1 MSTADN
7 DEVERIARDVQAYL
21 ERHPHA
27 ADTLEGVVKWWL
39 MRQRYDQ
46 AEGLVG
52 KALNMLEHDGLIAK
66 ATTSDGRTIYSSAAP
81 GKGGT
86 RGN

>member
-1 MSTADN
+1 LSTADN
-7 DEVERIARDVQAYL
+7 DEVECIARDVQAYL

-46 AEGLVG
+46 AEALVS
-52 KALNMLEHDGLIAK
+52 KALNVLEDEGRIARV
-66 ATTSDGRTIYSSAAP
+66 TTSDGRTIYSKA
-81 GKGGT
+81 GYGHEKM